1 MAGGAYVA
9 LSGLRSRSD
18 HLERLAAD
26 IANAGTSGYKAERGT
41 TSAAERPTFDRMLE
55 SAIDVAPG
63 PSQLDFQSGVVI
75 PTGRDLDIALRGKGF
90 FVIDTPG
97 GPRYTRNGAFERR
110 ADGTLITSDGSVV
123 SGRERTDQAGTRH
136 DRHWTGR
143 HGQGRGRGGW
153 QAEDRGFLR
162 LLASSAREGAARF
175 RADNAT
181 PGRCDGHARRRRVS
195 REVECLDRRPH
206 CGADRSDAHLRS
218 AAARGR
224 LADERR
230 GRTGHLGT
238 RTPLTPSRAA

>member
-9 LSGLRSRSD
+9 LSGLRSRTD
-18 HLERLAAD
+18 HLDRLASD

-90 FVIDTPG
+90 FVVDTAA

-110 ADGTLITSDGSVV
+110 ADGTLITSDGSIV
-123 SGRERTDQAGTRH
+123 SGESGPIKLGPGTIGIGQDGTIKAGAAVAGKLKIV
-136 DRHWTGR
+136 DFSDYS
-143 HGQGRGRGGW
+143 Q
-153 QAEDRGFLR
+153 L
-162 LLASSAREGAARF
+162 AREGAARF

-181 PGRCDGHARRRRVS
+181 AVAPMNTIVEGASLEKSNVAIVDRIAEMT
-195 REVECLDRRPH
+195 EV
-206 CGADRSDAHLRS
+206 
-218 AAARGR
+218 
-224 LADERR
+224 
-230 GRTGHLGT
+230 T
-238 RTPLTPSRAA
+238 RTFEALQRGVGLLMNDVDGRAISELGRR

>member
-9 LSGLRSRSD
+9 LSGLRSRAD

-63 PSQLDFQSGVVI
+63 PAQLDFQSGVVI
-75 PTGRDLDIALRGKGF
+75 PTGRDLDVALRGKGF
-90 FVIDTPG
+90 FVVDTAA

-123 SGRERTDQAGTRH
+123 SGENGPIKLGPGTIGIGQDGTVKAGSAVAGKLKIV
-136 DRHWTGR
+136 DFSDYA
-143 HGQGRGRGGW
+143 Q
-153 QAEDRGFLR
+153 L
-162 LLASSAREGAARF
+162 AREGAARF

-181 PGRCDGHARRRRVS
+181 PVAPTGTLVEGASLEKSNVS
-195 REVECLDRRPH
+195 IVDRIAELTEV
-206 CGADRSDAHLRS
+206 
-218 AAARGR
+218 
-224 LADERR
+224 
-230 GRTGHLGT
+230 T
-238 RTPLTPSRAA
+238 RTFEALQRGVGLLMNDVDGRAISELGRR